1 MEDDLR
7 ILTGLSTQATQSSSS
22 ATQKSD
28 KSTDSTSF
36 ADILAQTQDLHFS
49 NHAQQRLQSRQID
62 LNAESVSRLSE
73 AVDRVE
79 KKGSQSSLVLM
90 DDVAYLVNV
99 PERMVI
105 TAVDTTKGG
114 EGVFTKIDSVV
125 LAEPSSSE
133 NSKSLDVQA

>member
-1 MEDDLR
+1 MEEDLR
-7 ILTGLSTQATQSSSS
+7 LQSGYSIQSTQSNTS
-22 ATQKSD
+22 AAQKAD
-28 KSTDSTSF
+28 KSTNQASF
-36 ADILAQTQDLHFS
+36 SEILAQTQDLHFS

-62 LNAESVSRLSE
+62 LDADSVSRLSE

-90 DDVAYLVNV
+90 DDIAYLVNV
-99 PERMVI
+99 PERTVI

-125 LAEPSSSE
+125 LAEPSSSM
-133 NSKSLDVQA
+133 NSSSLDIQA